1 LHQIVVLTNI
11 VQRNSSEETGR
22 LSPADQEETGGI
34 MQATNSAIQ
43 DRQETHAG
51 IHQLLARR
59 WSPKAF
65 SPQPVETEKLA
76 QLFEAARW
84 APSCYNAQPWNFI
97 VATRED
103 AEGYNRLL
111 STLADANRQWAVQAP
126 VLILAVAKLDF
137 NHAPKPNR
145 HAFYDLGQAVANL
158 TVQATALD
166 LQIHQMGGFDPAAA
180 RELFAIP
187 KGYEPVAVLALGYH
201 EGPTADPSARTRKPL
216 ADFVF
221 SGSWGRPSAVSL

>member
-1 LHQIVVLTNI
+1 MP
-11 VQRNSSEETGR
+11 ETK
-22 LSPADQEETGGI
+22 S
-34 MQATNSAIQ
+34 ATNS
-43 DRQETHAG
+43 QEAHAG
-51 IHQLLARR
+51 LHELLSRR
-59 WSPKAF
+59 WSPRAF
-65 SPQPVETEKLA
+65 SPRPVESAKLL

-84 APSCYNAQPWNFI
+84 APSSYNAQPWAFI

-111 STLADANRQWAVQAP
+111 STLVDVNRQWARQAA

-137 NHAPKPNR
+137 DHVARPNR

-166 LQIHQMGGFDPAAA
+166 LQIHQMGGFDA
-180 RELFAIP
+180 RSASELLAIP
-187 KGYEPVAVLALGYH
+187 AGYEPVAVLALGYQAELP
-201 EGPTADPSARTRKPL
+201 EGRAARTRKPL

-221 SGSWGRPSAVSL
+221 SGSWGRPAPEGLVTESQTQAA

>member
-1 LHQIVVLTNI
+1 MLETNTKLH
-11 VQRNSSEETGR
+11 
-22 LSPADQEETGGI
+22 
-34 MQATNSAIQ
+34 
-43 DRQETHAG
+43 RQESHAG
-51 IHQLLARR
+51 LHDLLARR

-65 SPQPVETEKLA
+65 SPRPVEAAKLR

-84 APSCYNAQPWNFI
+84 APSSYNAQPWAFI
-97 VATRED
+97 VAARED

-111 STLADANRQWAVQAP
+111 STLMGVNQQWARQAP

-137 NHAPKPNR
+137 DHVARANR

-166 LQIHQMGGFDPAAA
+166 MHIHQMGGFDPGLA

-187 KGYEPVAVLALGYH
+187 SGYEPVAVLALGYQLT
-201 EGPTADPSARTRKPL
+201 PQADRAARTRKPL

-221 SGSWGRPSAVSL
+221 SGSWGRAAKAIAEILNQGE

>member
-1 LHQIVVLTNI
+1 M
-11 VQRNSSEETGR
+11 R
-22 LSPADQEETGGI
+22 
-34 MQATNSAIQ
+34 ATNSATL
-43 DRQETHAG
+43 DQERSPG
-51 IHQLLARR
+51 IHEILAGR

-65 SPQPVETEKLA
+65 SSRPVEPAKLA

-84 APSCYNAQPWNFI
+84 APSSYNGQPWAFI

-111 STLADANRQWAVQAP
+111 STLLDVNRQWAQRAP

-137 NHAPKPNR
+137 DHVARPNR

-166 LQIHQMGGFDPAAA
+166 LHIHQMGGFDPSLA
-180 RELFAIP
+180 RDLFVIP
-187 KGYEPVAVLALGYH
+187 PGYEPVAVLALGYY
-201 EGPTADPSARTRKPL
+201 EGGPADQRARTRKPL
-216 ADFVF
+216 TGFVF
-221 SGSWGRPSAVSL
+221 SGSWGKAAAEVAENSIRGE